1 MDEDNRRIDIGDL
14 PRAEEELTDE
24 EAENVEGGLSKV
36 GAGTLTLTN
45 SNVYTPGNTVGGSL
59 GAATG
64 NTIGGSLAGDVSNPT
79 KP

>member
-1 MDEDNRRIDIGDL
+1 MMSDDNQRIDIGDL

-24 EAENVEGGLSKV
+24 EAKNVEGGLSKV
-36 GAGTLTLTN
+36 GAGQLIFPHAN
-45 SNVYTPGNTVGGSL
+45 NPGNTVGGSL
-59 GAATG
+59 GAASG